1 MEGDMSNFVEWSDID
16 VKFTKSRT
24 GNIRIVEGEDAINQS
39 IKLTLSIMSGEKV
52 LSSIGSGLY
61 ALLFNP
67 ISDETYEE
75 IQSIIETN
83 LSRFDNRI
91 IVERVSVRPNL
102 DQKYYEI
109 SVVYRIT
116 PSMKKKNMTTFM
128 PALGDF

>member
-1 MEGDMSNFVEWSDID
+1 MSNFVEWSDID

-52 LSSIGSGLY
+52 RSDLGSGLY

-67 ISDETYEE
+67 ISDETSEE

>member
-1 MEGDMSNFVEWSDID
+1 MSNFVEWSDID

-52 LSSIGSGLY
+52 RSNLGSGLY

-67 ISDETYEE
+67 ISDETSEE